1 MKLLALMKKE
11 FTRFFRDP
19 RLILSMLLPG
29 ILIYIIYSV
38 MGSAMA
44 PSAETYAFK
53 VYVSGESAAVETI
66 GEAVSLNEGWTVEF
80 AVPEDVDAARAE
92 VEAGDATALLVFSE
106 NFDKIVNGEEDGTP
120 TAELVY
126 NSEDGESSAFA
137 TLAGTVLDAYA
148 RSFTLTMTDFAE
160 TQNIAAQTMASLLPF
175 LIVVFVFSSCM
186 SVTLESV
193 AGEKERGTLATILVT
208 SARRWDIALGKVL
221 PLACVSLIGAASS
234 FLGVALSLPALMG
247 VSIDIAVSGIGFMG
261 YLMVFL
267 LIISFVPLIVAT
279 IAIVS
284 TLSRSVKEAS
294 GYTSVVMILVMVLS
308 IVTAFVGGIGGWV
321 VAVPVLNAVYAMQ
334 GILMGNMVIW
344 QCVVAFALNIVYAAI
359 LVFLIGKMLSS
370 ERIMFGK

>member
-66 GEAVSLNEGWTVEF
+66 GEAVSLNDGWTVEF

-92 VEAGDATALLVFSE
+92 VESGDATALLVFSE

-247 VSIDIAVSGIGFMG
+247 VSIDIAVSGIGFIG

>member
-1 MKLLALMKKE
+1 M
-11 FTRFFRDP
+11 
-19 RLILSMLLPG
+19 
-29 ILIYIIYSV
+29 
-38 MGSAMA
+38 
-44 PSAETYAFK
+44 
-53 VYVSGESAAVETI
+53 
-66 GEAVSLNEGWTVEF
+66 
-80 AVPEDVDAARAE
+80 
-92 VEAGDATALLVFSE
+92 
-106 NFDKIVNGEEDGTP
+106 
-120 TAELVY
+120 
-126 NSEDGESSAFA
+126 
-137 TLAGTVLDAYA
+137 
-148 RSFTLTMTDFAE
+148 
-160 TQNIAAQTMASLLPF
+160 
-175 LIVVFVFSSCM
+175 
-186 SVTLESV
+186 
-193 AGEKERGTLATILVT
+193 
-208 SARRWDIALGKVL
+208 L

-334 GILMGNMVIW
+334 GVLMGNMVIW

>member
-66 GEAVSLNEGWTVEF
+66 GEAVSLNGGWTVEF
-80 AVPEDVDAARAE
+80 AAPEDVDAARAE
-92 VEAGDATALLVFSE
+92 VESGDATALLVFSE
-106 NFDKIVNGEEDGTP
+106 GFDENLGKGAK
-120 TAELVY
+120 AELVY

-160 TQNIAAQTMASLLPF
+160 TQNIAARTMASLLPF

-221 PLACVSLIGAASS
+221 PLACFSLIGAASS